1 MRTWNGFAT
10 LVWLT
15 VCVCVCGAT
24 SHGQMPASQGAASA
38 PAVNLFRVDTQLFRA
53 GEPADCGYVV
63 QRGSFRVSFA
73 DGTQPDIT
81 AGAGSLIGE
90 LALIVPMQRPATAI
104 ALEFASAIRI
114 TRTLFQ
120 RVLESE
126 PDGARR
132 LRDAF
137 ASRTSQAASDLVLV
151 GARLIG

>member
-1 MRTWNGFAT
+1 M
-10 LVWLT
+10 
-15 VCVCVCGAT
+15 
-24 SHGQMPASQGAASA
+24 
-38 PAVNLFRVDTQLFRA
+38 
-53 GEPADCGYVV
+53 